1 MLELLAPAGSPEGVV
16 AAVQNGADAVYM
28 GFGDFNARRNAKNFS
43 EEDLKAAAEYC
54 RVRGVR
60 IYVTL
65 NTLVSDREFLAAVDL
80 GKRAQRAGA
89 DAILVQDLGL
99 MRALKKAIPEMPLHA
114 STQMSVHD
122 LEGVRVAAAMGIKR
136 VVLARELPKEEIE
149 AICKG
154 SPIEI
159 EVFAH
164 GALCMCYSG
173 QCYMSAVIGRR
184 SGNRGL
190 CAQPCRLPYSSG
202 ARGNEYPLSLKD
214 NCLINELRELERIGV
229 KCVKI
234 EGRMRPPEYAA
245 VVTGIYSRVLREGT
259 GPTDEE
265 LAALETAFSRQGF
278 TDGYFTGRKGPEMLG
293 VRESGGAGETQKLFA
308 AAKKYYLNNEFQ
320 RIPVWFV
327 ASVKEGEP
335 SRLAGGDD
343 RGNVAEATGAVPEPA
358 FHRELTQTSVQTQ
371 LFKTGGTP
379 FLCRGVKSTVEPG
392 LALPAAALNEMRRSV
407 LQQLLPMRA
416 KLAVRPEAPFDMP
429 EPTPNGTAFPRLT
442 VSVAKE
448 RQLSPE
454 LAALKPRA
462 LYVPLEAADTW
473 GRSLEPFLKDDD
485 ITVCVSLPRVLHG
498 REKEDAARLLR
509 RAKSLGVTEALA
521 GNLGHILFAASEG
534 FAVRGDFG
542 LNLYNSQSL
551 SVAKDLQLLS
561 ATVSFE
567 ARIEQIR
574 DMSKVLDT
582 EMIVYGRLPLMIT
595 ENCIVKNAAGV
606 CACRSFSGLTDR
618 SGLLF
623 PVLKEYGCRSALYN
637 SKKLFLADRAG
648 DWKKI
653 GLWGARL
660 AFTTENRLECVSVAE
675 RYLGR
680 SDFTPNGVTHGLYY
694 RGVE

>member
-1 MLELLAPAGSPEGVV
+1 
-16 AAVQNGADAVYM
+16 
-28 GFGDFNARRNAKNFS
+28 
-43 EEDLKAAAEYC
+43 
-54 RVRGVR
+54 
-60 IYVTL
+60 
-65 NTLVSDREFLAAVDL
+65 
-80 GKRAQRAGA
+80 
-89 DAILVQDLGL
+89 
-99 MRALKKAIPEMPLHA
+99 
-114 STQMSVHD
+114 
-122 LEGVRVAAAMGIKR
+122 
-136 VVLARELPKEEIE
+136 LARELPKEEIE
-149 AICKG
+149 AICKA

-190 CAQPCRLPYSSG
+190 CAQPCRLPYASG
-202 ARGNEYPLSLKD
+202 ARGSEYPLSLKD
-214 NCLINELRELERIGV
+214 NCLIYEMRELERIGV

-245 VVTGIYSRVLREGT
+245 VVTGVYSRVIREGT
-259 GPTDEE
+259 PPTKEE

-278 TDGYFTGRKGPEMLG
+278 TDGYFTDRRGPEMLG
-293 VRESGGAGETQKLFA
+293 VRESGGTGETQKLFA
-308 AAKKYYLNNEFQ
+308 AAKKHYLNNEFQ

-327 ASVKEGEP
+327 ASVKEGAP
-335 SRLAGGDD
+335 IRLAGCDD
-343 RGNVAEATGAVPEPA
+343 RGHTAEAEGSVPEPA

-371 LFKTGGTP
+371 LYKTGGTP
-379 FLCRGVKSTVEPG
+379 FICRGARSEVDPG

-407 LQQLLPMRA
+407 LKQLLRLRA
-416 KLAVRPEAPFDMP
+416 GLDVRPEAPYSVP
-429 EPTPNGTAFPRLT
+429 APIPNGTAFPCFT
-442 VSVAKE
+442 VSVVRE
-448 RQLSPE
+448 QQLSPE
-454 LAALKPRA
+454 LAALRPRV

-473 GRSLEPFLKDDD
+473 GRSLEPFLQDSGVS
-485 ITVCVSLPRVLHG
+485 VCVALPRVLHG

-509 RAKSLGVTEALA
+509 RAKGLGITEALA
-521 GNLGHILFAASEG
+521 GNLGHILFAANEG

-551 SVAKDLQLLS
+551 AVAKDLQLLS

-567 ARIEQIR
+567 ARMEQIR
-574 DMSKVLDT
+574 DLSKCMDT

-606 CACRSFSGLTDR
+606 CSCRSFSGLTDR
-618 SGLLF
+618 NGFLF
-623 PVLKEYGCRSALYN
+623 PVLREYGCRSALYN

-660 AFTTENRLECVSVAE
+660 SFTTENRLECVSVAE

-680 SDFTPNGVTHGLYY
+680 SDYVPNGVTHGLYY